1 MELDDDHGDGG
12 DPKMIKYFTFRKEE
26 REKQK

>member
-12 DPKMIKYFTFRKEE
+12 NQKMIFVLQLGKERK
-26 REKQK
+26 KTK